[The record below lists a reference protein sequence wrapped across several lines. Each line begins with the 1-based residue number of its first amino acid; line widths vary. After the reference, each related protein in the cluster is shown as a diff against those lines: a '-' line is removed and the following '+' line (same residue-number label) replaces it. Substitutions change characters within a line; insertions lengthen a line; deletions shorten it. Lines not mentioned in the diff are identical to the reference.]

1 MKTTKNKAIKVSKTS
16 TSAKIGTSAKS
27 TQTSMTSK
35 ANQNVR
41 KAIEASKAASLNLSA
56 PVDGPD
62 ENQKY
67 MWLNNADLQIS
78 PRIQRRLDMKR
89 VDEIEGNY
97 SPLIANPIKV
107 SFRDGKFYIFDG
119 MHTRTATAKMQG
131 TDNFPIFCRV
141 YFGLT
146 EEDEARL
153 FAEQFGLSED
163 ITMWYRLRAL
173 DVAKDEEVLDFKRV
187 TRASGLA
194 ISLDRVVSG
203 NGHISA
209 VVAAFKAYRDLGGK
223 EYCRMLKILYKTWAG
238 ESWSLNRY
246 MLSGMARFMKMYEI
260 NISNFVKVF
269 RGVTYQEIKTG
280 ALGFPGMTREGAFA
294 AALAEIYGHNA
305 ASELKECG

>member
-1 MKTTKNKAIKVSKTS
+1 MKTTMNKAIKSSKN
-16 TSAKIGTSAKS
+16 IKS
-27 TQTSMTSK
+27 I
-35 ANQNVR
+35 R
-41 KAIEASKAASLNLSA
+41 KAIEVSKPITQTLPA

-89 VDEIEGNY
+89 VDDIRGNY

-107 SFRDGKFYIFDG
+107 SFRNGKYYIFDG
-119 MHTRTATAKMQG
+119 MHTRTATVKMQG

-163 ITMWYRLRAL
+163 ISMWYRLRAL
-173 DVAKDEEVLDFKRV
+173 DVARDEEVLDFLKV

-194 ISLDRVVSG
+194 ISLDRVIAG
-203 NGHISA
+203 NGRISA
-209 VVAAFKAYRDLGGK
+209 VVAAFKAYRDLGGD

-246 MLSGMARFMKMYEI
+246 MISGMARFMKMYEVKA
-260 NISNFVKVF
+260 SSFEKVF
-269 RGVTYQEIKTG
+269 REVTYREIR
-280 ALGFPGMTREGAFA
+280 AEVLGFPDMTRDGAFA
-294 AALAEIYGHNA
+294 AALAEIYHHN
-305 ASELKECG
+305 SGGSLKECG

>member
-1 MKTTKNKAIKVSKTS
+1 MKTTINKAIKANKNT
-16 TSAKIGTSAKS
+16 KS
-27 TQTSMTSK
+27 I
-35 ANQNVR
+35 R
-41 KAIEASKAASLNLSA
+41 KAIELSQPITQTLPA

-89 VDEIEGNY
+89 VDDIRGNY

-107 SFRDGKFYIFDG
+107 SFRDGKYYIFDG

-173 DVAKDEEVLDFKRV
+173 DVAKDKEVLDFVKV
-187 TRASGLA
+187 TRASGLS
-194 ISLDRVVSG
+194 ISLDRVVAG

-209 VVAAFKAYRDLGGK
+209 VVAAFKAYRDLGGD

-246 MLSGMARFMKMYEI
+246 MISGMARFMKMYEVKA
-260 NISNFVKVF
+260 SSFVKVF
-269 RGVTYQEIKTG
+269 REVTYREIKTEV
-280 ALGFPGMTREGAFA
+280 LGFPDMTREGAFA
-294 AALAEIYGHNA
+294 AALAEIYDHNSGSA
-305 ASELKECG
+305 LKECG